1 MDPQTVAQIVHT
13 LQTTAIAAVIFAAC
27 VLLPKLQAKVQLGKL
42 PTASP
47 GSGEKARQAFIASAR
62 KLYQDG
68 YHNFKDSVF
77 RLTNENGQENVIV
90 PRSLL
95 PELRKIP
102 DDVLSFPKAIEN
114 DMEAKYT
121 RLQTEGDTAIHVVKS
136 ELTSALPRLNPII
149 CQDVDAA
156 LREYLPPCED
166 WTEININAKLVTIV
180 AKVSGRIFVG
190 PELAQDPEYL
200 DAACNYTIDLIN
212 AVNGVKKL
220 RPWLKPFLASRTP
233 ELIALRNREKQAEKI
248 LQPLVTERLAAKAED
263 PNWQEPDDMLQWM
276 INRSDGKDSVALLAK
291 YQLAV
296 IFAAIHTTT
305 MTATNILYTLAV
317 TPEYVEPIRE
327 EVRNAMA
334 ENGGIITFR
343 ALQQMVK
350 LDSYMK
356 EVTRLYPPG
365 ITSFTRRTLKG
376 ITLSNGQY
384 IPPGVLIE
392 VPAAAIHTDES
403 VYPSSDTFDGLRAY
417 KARSSGKASDI
428 ARNQFVTTNEENLSF
443 GYGRHACPGRFFAAN
458 EIKMIVARLVLEYDV
473 KMPNG
478 ETERYSQ
485 MEIGKQT
492 MPDPTK
498 TLAFKKVLV

>member
-1 MDPQTVAQIVHT
+1 MDPQTAAQIVHT

-27 VLLPKLQAKVQLGKL
+27 VLLPRLQAKAQLEKL
-42 PTASP
+42 PSANLDA
-47 GSGEKARQAFIASAR
+47 GEKARQAFITSAR

-68 YHNFKDSVF
+68 YHNFKNSVF
-77 RLTNENGQENVIV
+77 RLINENGQENVIV

-95 PELRKIP
+95 QELRKMP
-102 DDVLSFPKAIEN
+102 DDVLSFPKAIED
-114 DMEAKYT
+114 DMEIKYT
-121 RLQTEGDTAIHVVKS
+121 RLQSEGATAIHVVKS
-136 ELTSALPRLNPII
+136 DLTSALPRLNPII

-156 LREYLPPCED
+156 LKEYMPPCDD
-166 WTEININAKLVTIV
+166 WTDVNINAKLVTII

-190 PELAQDPEYL
+190 PELSRDPEYL

-212 AVNGVKKL
+212 AVNGIKKI
-220 RPWLKPFLASRTP
+220 RPWLKPFLAPRTP

-248 LQPLVTERLAAKAED
+248 LQPLVAERLAAKAGD

-276 INRSDGKDSVALLAK
+276 INRSDGKESVALLAR

-305 MTATNILYTLAV
+305 MTATNVLYTLAV
-317 TPEYVEPIRE
+317 TPEYIEPIRE
-327 EVRNAMA
+327 EIRNAIA
-334 ENGGIITFR
+334 EHGSITFR

-365 ITSFTRRTLKG
+365 ITSFARRTLKG

-384 IPPGVLIE
+384 IPPGVTIE
-392 VPAAAIHTDES
+392 VPSAAIYTDES
-403 VYPSSDTFDGLRAY
+403 VFPSSETFDGLRAY
-417 KARSSGKASDI
+417 NARSTGKASDI
-428 ARNQFVTTNEENLSF
+428 ARNQFVTTNEENLTF

-458 EIKMIVARLVLEYDV
+458 EIKMVVARLVLDYDV
-473 KMPNG
+473 KMPND
-478 ETERYSQ
+478 ETKRYTQ
-485 MEIGKQT
+485 IEIGKQS

-498 TLAFKKVLV
+498 TLAFKKVVI